1 MLKILSFAAL
11 AAVVKGGAV
20 ELTASNF
27 DAETAGACAHVLSPT
42 SLLRRDGG
50 TEKPAGSPQRA
61 RPTPRTRECPA
72 DAATRCV
79 SVAQAR
85 VLSLSSLLLGEAT
98 ANR

>member
-42 SLLRRDGG
+42 SLLRDGG
-50 TEKPAGSPQRA
+50 TEKPAGVPPARA
-61 RPTPRTRECPA
+61 PHAPHSRVPR
-72 DAATRCV
+72 
-79 SVAQAR
+79 
-85 VLSLSSLLLGEAT
+85 
-98 ANR
+98 

>member
-42 SLLRRDGG
+42 SLLRDGG
-50 TEKPAGSPQRA
+50 TEKPAGGPPSARASRPALASAPLTPQRA
-61 RPTPRTRECPA
+61 AC
-72 DAATRCV
+72 
-79 SVAQAR
+79 
-85 VLSLSSLLLGEAT
+85 LSLRQG
-98 ANR
+98 RFR